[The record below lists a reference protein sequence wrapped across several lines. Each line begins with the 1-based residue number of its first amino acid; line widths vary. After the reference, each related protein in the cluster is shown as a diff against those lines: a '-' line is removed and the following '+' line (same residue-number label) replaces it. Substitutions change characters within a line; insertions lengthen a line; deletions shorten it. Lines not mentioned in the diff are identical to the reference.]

1 MGKRLMIRC
10 VMLSFVS
17 STSMSPLKKFFV
29 VALALLCAAGTIF
42 AKKEDKAPEH
52 AIIPRPTS
60 YVAAKSGKFVFHP
73 ETLIVYSAKEA
84 KPVATYFAGEISA
97 ATGMKLKVADKGAGK
112 TTVRLELKKNF
123 KLGDEAYTLD
133 VSSTTIRLV
142 AKTPAGLFYGLQTV
156 RQMMPPEIYS
166 RKPVKEGVVWSLPC
180 AKVSDSPRF
189 AWRGAHLDVARH
201 FYTKE
206 EVKKFI
212 DTISWH
218 KINRFHWHLTED
230 QGWRLEIKKY
240 PKLTEIGA
248 WRDNMLVGEEPKD
261 EAMKGQY
268 PLQKEDSACWNSQG
282 QYGGFYTQKDVREI
296 VAYAAERFITI
307 VPEIEIPGHAR
318 AAMYSYPEYT
328 CTGNRPGKMPLVG
341 GVYGPVYCP
350 GKEETFKFLEDIF
363 TEVLA
368 LFPGEY
374 IHLGADE
381 CPKGDWEKCPACQK
395 RIKEEKLEPE
405 EVVVA
410 GKAHKRSAED
420 KLQSYTIARVQKF
433 LESKGR
439 KIIAWDEITE
449 GGIPKG
455 CTVMHWREYTDPK
468 IAPNCGEDLIV
479 CTRPKCYYNWG
490 YDKEDRRVLFS
501 QGGIMPMK
509 QAWDFDP
516 IPKGLDPKL
525 EKHVLGAQACF
536 WGEKAQNAQIVEFHF
551 FPRMCAM
558 SEATWSS
565 RDRRDYAEF
574 LKRVKV
580 QQKRYVAA
588 GVNARPS
595 AEGAL
600 PADYKAFEKYKLS
613 GAKKRTKKN

>member
-1 MGKRLMIRC
+1 
-10 VMLSFVS
+10 MLSFATFRFALS
-17 STSMSPLKKFFV
+17 SSKKIFV
-29 VALALLCAAGTIF
+29 VALAFLFVAGTLF
-42 AKKEDKAPEH
+42 AKKDEAKNSAH

-60 YVAAKSGKFVFHP
+60 YVAKTGKFIFSP
-73 ETLIVYSAKEA
+73 ETLIVFSAKEA
-84 KPVATYFAGEISA
+84 KPVATYFAGEIAA
-97 ATGMKLKVADKGAGK
+97 ATGMKLKVAEKGTGK
-112 TTVRLELKKNF
+112 NTVRLELKKNS
-123 KLGDEAYTLD
+123 KLGDEGYTLD
-133 VSSTTIRLV
+133 ITSSRALVS
-142 AKTPAGLFYGLQTV
+142 AKTPAGLFYGLQTL

-166 RKPVKEGVVWSLPC
+166 RKPVKDGVSWSLPC
-180 AKVSDSPRF
+180 AKISDEPRF
-189 AWRGAHLDVARH
+189 AWRGVHLDCARH

-206 EVKKFI
+206 EVKKII
-212 DTISWH
+212 DALSWH

-240 PKLTEIGA
+240 PNLTKIGA
-248 WRDNMLVGEEPKD
+248 WRENMLVGETPKSEPR
-261 EAMKGQY
+261 GQY
-268 PLQKEDSACWNSQG
+268 PLSKDDSACWNAQG
-282 QYGGFYTQKDVREI
+282 QYGGFYTQKDVKEI

-318 AAMYSYPEYT
+318 AAVYAYPEYT
-328 CTGNRPGKMPLVG
+328 CTGNRPGGMPLVG

-368 LFPGEY
+368 LFPGKY

-381 CPKGDWEKCPACQK
+381 CPKGDWKNCPNCQK
-395 RIKEEKLEPE
+395 RIRDEKLVAE

-410 GKAHKRSAED
+410 GTKHKRSAED
-420 KLQSYTIARVQKF
+420 KLQSYTIARMQKF
-433 LESKGR
+433 LEAHGR

-479 CTRPKCYYNWG
+479 CTRPRCYYNWG
-490 YDKEDRRVLFS
+490 YDEKDRSVLFS
-501 QGGIMPMK
+501 QGGIMPMR

-516 IPKGLDPKL
+516 IPRGLDPAL

-558 SEATWSS
+558 SEATWS
-565 RDRRDYAEF
+565 RRENRNYAEF
-574 LKRVKV
+574 LNRVAV

-588 GVNARPS
+588 GINARPS
-595 AEGAL
+595 AEAPL
-600 PADYKAFEKYKLS
+600 PPDYKAFEKYKLPS
-613 GAKKRTKKN
+613 ASKKRSKKN

>member
-1 MGKRLMIRC
+1 M
-10 VMLSFVS
+10 
-17 STSMSPLKKFFV
+17 KKLLL
-29 VALALLCAAGTIF
+29 LALFAVFSATAFPLSAAPKASKNSENTIVPQPVSY
-42 AKKEDKAPEH
+42 KA
-52 AIIPRPTS
+52 A
-60 YVAAKSGKFVFHP
+60 SGKFVFRPSTTIAALSP
-73 ETLIVYSAKEA
+73 EALPVAKYFAKEI
-84 KPVATYFAGEISA
+84 ER
-97 ATGMKLKVADKGAGK
+97 ATGMKLEVGK
-112 TTVRLELKKNF
+112 SGQVRLRIDSSAKT
-123 KLGDEAYTLD
+123 GDEGYKLD
-133 VSSTTIRLV
+133 VSSAGVSVV

-166 RKPVKEGVVWSLPC
+166 RKPVKEKIEWSLPA
-180 AKVSDSPRF
+180 AKITDSPRF

-212 DTISWH
+212 DTLSWH

-248 WRDNMLVGEEPKD
+248 WRDDMLVGETPKEEPR
-261 EAMKGQY
+261 GQY
-268 PLQKEDSACWNSQG
+268 PLEKNDSACWNSKG
-282 QYGGFYTQKDVREI
+282 EYGGFYTQKDVKEI

-341 GVYGPVYCP
+341 GVYGQVYCP
-350 GKEETFKFLEDIF
+350 GKEKTFKFLEDVF

-368 LFPGEY
+368 LFPGKY

-381 CPKGDWEKCPACQK
+381 CPKGDWKNCPACQK

-410 GKAHKRSAED
+410 GKTHKRSAED
-420 KLQSYTIARVQKF
+420 KLQSYTIARMQKF

-490 YDKEDRRVLFS
+490 YDKADRKFLFS

-509 QAWDFDP
+509 QAFDFEP
-516 IPKGLDPKL
+516 IPGGLDPKL

-558 SEATWSS
+558 SESVWCRKGT
-565 RDRRDYAEF
+565 RDFESFMRRVEA
-574 LKRVKV
+574 
-580 QQKRYVAA
+580 QQKRYAAA
-588 GVNARPS
+588 GVNARPTVIPD
-595 AEGAL
+595 G
-600 PADYKAFEKYKLS
+600 YKPYKKYDAPKTK
-613 GAKKRTKKN
+613 GKR